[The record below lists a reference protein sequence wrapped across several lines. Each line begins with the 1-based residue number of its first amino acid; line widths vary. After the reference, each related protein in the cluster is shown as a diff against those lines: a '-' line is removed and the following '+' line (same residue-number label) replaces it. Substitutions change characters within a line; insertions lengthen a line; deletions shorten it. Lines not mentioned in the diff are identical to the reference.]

1 VLDFWL
7 ESEVDLWCHGWVL
20 QPGLDLAHVVG
31 FEGGGLEI
39 KKGNK
44 MHGGPQLAS
53 WSLLRYGF
61 VFMVTRAFDVDWA
74 AAAQDAGNVGTRFA
88 AGFALATMPLVIT
101 WEVFEPAGD
110 ANCVVVLFLSQL
122 VQTKST
128 FKLGRVA
135 HSSTSSGLTK
145 CAAALVMRSSD
156 IRAAVAVKEGACS
169 WSRTAAP
176 AA

>member
-1 VLDFWL
+1 VLHL
-7 ESEVDLWCHGWVL
+7 
-20 QPGLDLAHVVG
+20 GLDRVCVVG
-31 FEGGGLEI
+31 FEERAFEVE
-39 KKGNK
+39 KGDQ
-44 MHGGPQLAS
+44 MHGGAQLAS
-53 WSLLRYGF
+53 RGLLRKGF
-61 VFMVTRAFDVDWA
+61 VSVEARAFGVEWA
-74 AAAQDAGNVGTRFA
+74 AAARDAGNVGTHFS
-88 AGFALATMPLVIT
+88 AGFALATRPLVIT

-135 HSSTSSGLTK
+135 HSSTTSGLTK
-145 CAAALVMRSSD
+145 RAAALVMRSSD

-169 WSRTAAP
+169 CSRTAAP